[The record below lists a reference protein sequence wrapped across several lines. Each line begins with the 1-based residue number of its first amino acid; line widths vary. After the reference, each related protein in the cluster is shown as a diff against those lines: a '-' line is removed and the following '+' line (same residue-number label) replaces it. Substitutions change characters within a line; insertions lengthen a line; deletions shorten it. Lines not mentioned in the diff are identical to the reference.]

1 MNVKAFAGKNSE
13 EFQKHYKI
21 VVFCIENKVS
31 YPKETSDFFKGTL
44 DGDNL
49 EDFNDDYVLEKIKN
63 GIEIDFKKTRDGY
76 GSEIRFNVSDIP
88 HGVDEI
94 VVTLS

>member
-21 VVFCIENKVS
+21 VAFCIENKVS

-49 EDFNDDYVLEKIKN
+49 EDFNNDYVLEKIKN

-76 GSEIRFNVSDIP
+76 GNEIRFNVSDIP